1 MSCHSRTNGVLF
13 EIPLLFRHCM
23 RQPLSVLVRLSS
35 VARLLTSV
43 GGFGVMLTSIS
54 CTSPVAVPSSL
65 GADVAAVRANAN
77 AGDPRA
83 QFNLGYAYYL
93 GRGVP
98 QDDAQAVTWY
108 RQAAEQGDAVAQSTL
123 GYAYLDG
130 QGVLQD
136 DVEAHKWFNLA
147 VSRASAENRKAYAKA
162 RDALAARI
170 TPQQLAESQKLA
182 QEWHAAFDARQ

>member
-1 MSCHSRTNGVLF
+1 MTRRIPAVCVVFVL
-13 EIPLLFRHCM
+13 
-23 RQPLSVLVRLSS
+23 LVGAAGCSS
-35 VARLLTSV
+35 PFKSTPQLTASS
-43 GGFGVMLTSIS
+43 TS
-54 CTSPVAVPSSL
+54 
-65 GADVAAVRANAN
+65 ADVAAVRANAN
-77 AGDPRA
+77 AGDARA

-123 GYAYLDG
+123 GYAYRDG

-147 VSRASAENRKAYAKA
+147 ASRASAENRKAYAKA
-162 RDALAARI
+162 RDALVTRM
-170 TPQQLAESQKLA
+170 TPQQFAESQKLA
-182 QEWHAAFDARQ
+182 RAWVAAFGAR